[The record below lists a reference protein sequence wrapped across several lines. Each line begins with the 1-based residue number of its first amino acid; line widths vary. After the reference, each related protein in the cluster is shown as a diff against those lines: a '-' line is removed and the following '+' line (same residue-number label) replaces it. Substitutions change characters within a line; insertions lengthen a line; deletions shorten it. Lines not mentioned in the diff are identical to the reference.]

1 MKHKFFKIGAAAAL
15 TLTGVSV
22 ASALKP
28 VTAASYKTPLK
39 RVEVNY
45 LPGKSIQIWTNYQGG
60 QPIGYRAKNNSKW
73 NVAKIAVD
81 KKGNLWYRVGINE
94 WIQARYTIEIKKL
107 APKKTSDKVIKMPKK
122 AKKQKKVNLS
132 NLANQIK
139 KTVNSKTTKT
149 EVPATKPTNTPNTAN
164 NTATLPKAP
173 VSQAASLPA
182 STSAQAAAVVN
193 LAEQQ
198 VGKGY
203 GWGANGPDN
212 FDCSSLVQYVY
223 QQAAG
228 ISLPRTTYD
237 QVKVGEDVPLD
248 QLQPGDLLFWGSTTA
263 PYHVAIYVGNNQYVN
278 AATPEQ
284 GVILQTISSYY
295 YPTCARR
302 VLQ

>member
-1 MKHKFFKIGAAAAL
+1 MKHKFFKIGAVAAL

-81 KKGNLWYRVGINE
+81 KKGNLWYRVGTNE

-122 AKKQKKVNLS
+122 AKKQKKVN
-132 NLANQIK
+132 QIK

-149 EVPATKPTNTPNTAN
+149 EIPAAKPTATQNTAN

-228 ISLPRTTYD
+228 INLPRTTYD